1 MHNECERI
9 NTSNLRVMKGENF
22 YSIYFCIF
30 ALFYNRYVFM
40 GYSYKFILECLMGFS
55 QKQLSIINQVN
66 QDY

>member
-1 MHNECERI
+1 MNVKEWTQVI
-9 NTSNLRVMKGENF
+9 SRVMKGENF

-40 GYSYKFILECLMGFS
+40 DYSYKFILECLIGS
-55 QKQLSIINQVN
+55 IKKQLPIINQIN